1 MNIST
6 KSSTEISIYWQIT
19 RDFLM
24 EVGGRRVGN
33 RKDEGY
39 VRFPTSVG
47 MEYIFFF
54 IKKKTIITHLNF
66 DEKIFKR

>member
-1 MNIST
+1 
-6 KSSTEISIYWQIT
+6 
-19 RDFLM
+19 M